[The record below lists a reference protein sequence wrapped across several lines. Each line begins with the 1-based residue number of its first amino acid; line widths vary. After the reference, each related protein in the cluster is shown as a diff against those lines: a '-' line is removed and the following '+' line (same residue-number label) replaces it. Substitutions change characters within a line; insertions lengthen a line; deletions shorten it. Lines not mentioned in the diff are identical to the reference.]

1 MKIELWCIGNTNELY
16 LREGIE
22 NYKKRILRY
31 VPFELKIIPDIKATG
46 KLEPFKLLIQES
58 QQILKL
64 ITNDDFLIL
73 LDERG
78 KEFTSIGFSEKL
90 NHLLQVSSKRIIFL
104 VGGAW
109 GIHETLKKRAD
120 LEISLSKMTFSHQMI
135 RLFFIEQLYRAFS
148 ILNNEPYHNE

>member
-1 MKIELWCIGNTNELY
+1 MKIELWCIGKTNELY

>member
-1 MKIELWCIGNTNELY
+1 MKIELWCIGKTNELY

-46 KLEPFKLLIQES
+46 KLEPFK
-58 QQILKL
+58 
-64 ITNDDFLIL
+64 L